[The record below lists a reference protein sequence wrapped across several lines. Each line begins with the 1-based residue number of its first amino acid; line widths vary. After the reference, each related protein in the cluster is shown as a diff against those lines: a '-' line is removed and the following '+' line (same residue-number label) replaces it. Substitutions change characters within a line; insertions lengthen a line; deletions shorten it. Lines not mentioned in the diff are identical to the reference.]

1 MPTTCRSVRVSAH
14 AIALRLFPCGTV
26 DFGRRAG
33 GGFRYSTL
41 TVSRLAMP
49 RSDSMFPDIG
59 SSLYCPIDFRRSNCG
74 SIQLWP
80 VKIRNCA
87 TPNSFHLEANRSPE
101 MFIDEN
107 ETPESWWVSAAL
119 RTIRAVALVCDILT
133 FPIHLVLQRPWRK
146 RELSR
151 KIKARVIESTPTS
164 VTVRSVSSPGELHLR
179 LVRDRVTTMEAMLR
193 AAAQRWA
200 QRPCL
205 GTRTVLGE
213 WDEPQANG
221 RVFKKFKMGDY
232 VWRSFVDV
240 EEEARQ
246 FASGLRELGCAPRQ
260 NVAMFAETRAEW
272 MLAAHGCFKQSIPVV
287 TIYATLGDDAIAHG
301 INETEVSTVITTHEL
316 LPKFKKILDKTPKV
330 DTIVFMED
338 QLKVTDREGYKPGIR
353 IFGYK
358 EVVAKG
364 AQSQIEAVPPSPTDT
379 AIIMYTSGSTGVPKG
394 VVLSHRNMVATLK
407 AFADAIP
414 IRDDD
419 VLMGFLPLAHVFEL
433 LAENLCILGGVP
445 IGYSTPLTML
455 DSSSKIMKGTKGDAT
470 TLRPTCITTV
480 PLIMDRISKGI
491 TERVAR
497 SGPFAGALFKWAYLY
512 KLRWQRRGF
521 STPLLDRFVF
531 GRVRSLLGE
540 RLRLAIAGGAPLA
553 PDTHTQVRL
562 CLCCEVV
569 AGYGLTETT
578 SCATVMSPH
587 DRSTG
592 RVGAPATGVDLKLLD
607 WEEGHY
613 RVSNRPFP
621 RGEVVVGGD
630 SVAEGYYKNPEKTR
644 DEFVEADGR
653 RWFRSGDIAELH
665 HDGCIKIIDRKKD
678 LVKLQAGEYVSLG
691 KVEAEL
697 KTCPMVENICVYGDS
712 TKTYTVALV
721 VPHQGHLAELAAR
734 LGRPSAELAAMCAD
748 PVLEQ
753 AVVRELA
760 EHARKCGLEKFE
772 VPAAVKLCT
781 EVWSPDMGLV
791 TAAFKIKRKDIQ
803 ERYKDDIKRMY
814 AS

>member
-1 MPTTCRSVRVSAH
+1 
-14 AIALRLFPCGTV
+14 
-26 DFGRRAG
+26 
-33 GGFRYSTL
+33 
-41 TVSRLAMP
+41 
-49 RSDSMFPDIG
+49 
-59 SSLYCPIDFRRSNCG
+59 
-74 SIQLWP
+74 
-80 VKIRNCA
+80 
-87 TPNSFHLEANRSPE
+87 

-107 ETPESWWVSAAL
+107 ETPDSWWVSAAL
-119 RTIRAVALVCDILT
+119 RTIRAVVLVCDILT
-133 FPIHLVLQRPWRK
+133 FPIHLILQMPWRK
-146 RELSR
+146 RALSR
-151 KIKARVIESTPTS
+151 RIKARVIDSTSTS
-164 VTVRSVSSPGELHLR
+164 VTVRSVASPCDLHLR
-179 LVRDRVTTMEAMLR
+179 LVRDGVDTMEAMLR
-193 AAAQRWA
+193 AAAQRWS

-213 WDEPQANG
+213 KDEPQPNG
-221 RVFKKFKMGDY
+221 RVFKKFKMGEY
-232 VWRSFVDV
+232 VWRSFSEV
-240 EEEARQ
+240 ENEARQ
-246 FASGLRELGCAPRQ
+246 FALGLRELGATPRR

-301 INETEVSTVITTHEL
+301 INETEVSTVITTHDL
-316 LPKFKKILDKTPKV
+316 LPKFKKILQKTPLV
-330 DTIVFMED
+330 DTIIYMED
-338 QLKVTDREGYKPGIR
+338 QLKTTDREGYKPGIR

-358 EVVAKG
+358 EVISKG
-364 AQSQIEAVPPSPTDT
+364 AQSKIEPVPPSPSDT

-414 IRDDD
+414 IQDGDI
-419 VLMGFLPLAHVFEL
+419 LMGFLPLAHVFEL

-455 DSSSKIMKGTKGDAT
+455 DTSSKIMKGTAGDAT
-470 TLRPTCITTV
+470 ILKPTCITTV

-491 TERVAR
+491 TERVVR
-497 SGPFAGALFKWAYLY
+497 SGEFAGAFFKWAYVY
-512 KLRWQRRGF
+512 KLRWQRRGYG
-521 STPLLDRFVF
+521 TPLLDRLLFAK
-531 GRVRSLLGE
+531 VRALLGG

-562 CLCCEVV
+562 CLCCDVV
-569 AGYGLTETT
+569 VGYGLTETT
-578 SCATVMSPH
+578 SCATVMCTH

-592 RVGAPATGVDLKLLD
+592 RVGAPATGIDLKLLD

-613 RVSNRPFP
+613 RVTNKPYP
-621 RGEVVVGGD
+621 QGEVVIGGD

-644 DEFVEADGR
+644 EEFVELDGR

-712 TKTYTVALV
+712 SKTYTVALV
-721 VPHQGHLAELAAR
+721 VPHPRHLADLAAR
-734 LGRPSAELAAMCAD
+734 LSRPNTDFAEMCAD
-748 PVLEQ
+748 PALEQ

-760 EHARKCGLEKFE
+760 DHARKCGLEKFE